1 MAVWSSINMSYGL
14 ANKRLD
20 AERYKP
26 QYLKNEKFL
35 SSIKFEYLKKYISDI
50 SGGATPKGAKYP
62 NNGIRF
68 VRVQN
73 IRDNFFDLSDVVYID
88 ETVHNGQLFRSQI
101 QESDVLLTITGVS
114 YGNSSTAYKEMLP
127 ANINQHS
134 VRIALKSGLLP
145 EVLSTFF
152 CCKYGRLQSDSKVTG
167 DTRPALTYPEIGNY
181 IIPIFDMDNQV
192 EIQRL
197 VKESL
202 QQRLLSHS
210 LYHQAEELLAKEL
223 QLDQLKLSN
232 KKWYTTRY
240 CEVVGNGRCDGE
252 YYQPKYKQLMEHL
265 SKFKCKALGS
275 LCDFNKG
282 FEIGSSSYKDHGKLF
297 MRVSNI
303 SENGIHLG
311 NSDKYLSD
319 FDFHRLKLFQIEKGD
334 VLCTKDGTIAMCYV
348 IDEEIEGIFSSGIV
362 KLSLNEE
369 IPTEYLAIV
378 INSVFG
384 KMQANRDCS
393 GALITHWKI
402 GEMKKIQ
409 IPIIASTSMNT
420 IADYVIQSK
429 AAKRQSKQLLAQA
442 KHRVEELIEQEAN
455 KYKQT

>member
-1 MAVWSSINMSYGL
+1 MAVWDTINY
-14 ANKRLD
+14 AEIRPDRFD
-20 AERYKP
+20 AEFFQPIYKGNIRKLTSFGDSF
-26 QYLKNEKFL
+26 QLGDLFLIIDRGEKAD
-35 SSIKFEYLKKYISDI
+35 YIETGNIPVLRS
-50 SGGATPKGAKYP
+50 
-62 NNGIRF
+62 
-68 VRVQN
+68 VN
-73 IRDNFFDLSDVVYID
+73 IRDLSFNDQRQEYVSREYYDKKAKGQIHKGDILITSTGTGTLGRTSIWYKDTPAFNVPENSFLRSPIGVNPYFVAAFLS
-88 ETVHNGQLFRSQI
+88 TQYGVLQLFQNQRGSSGQLHLYPVDIR
-101 QESDVLLTITGVS
+101 
-114 YGNSSTAYKEMLP
+114 
-127 ANINQHS
+127 
-134 VRIALKSGLLP
+134 RIIIPKFL
-145 EVLSTFF
+145 FD
-152 CCKYGRLQSDSKVTG
+152 YQD
-167 DTRPALTYPEIGNY
+167 EIGSY
-181 IIPIFDMDNQV
+181 LIEAF
-192 EIQRL
+192 RL
-197 VKESL
+197 DE
-202 QQRLLSHS
+202 QSHS
-210 LYHQAEELLAKEL
+210 LYHQAETLLAKEL
-223 QLDQLKLSN
+223 QLDQLKLPN

-348 IDEEIEGIFSSGIV
+348 IDEDIEGIFSSGIV

-442 KHRVEELIEQEAN
+442 KRRVEEMIEQEAN
-455 KYKQT
+455 KNK

>member
-1 MAVWSSINMSYGL
+1 MAVWNTINLSSLENFKDFSSEYYQKDHIQKSELIRRIGTVKVGKIAYITDGEHGSPCWSDTSGIKYITAEFIKENYIEQGQFRQISEEQDRRNIRARLQSGDILIYSVGAYAGL
-14 ANKRLD
+14 AAV
-20 AERYKP
+20 AEP
-26 QYLKNEKFL
+26 
-35 SSIKFEYLKKYISDI
+35 
-50 SGGATPKGAKYP
+50 
-62 NNGIRF
+62 
-68 VRVQN
+68 
-73 IRDNFFDLSDVVYID
+73 
-88 ETVHNGQLFRSQI
+88 HLF
-101 QESDVLLTITGVS
+101 
-114 YGNSSTAYKEMLP
+114 P
-127 ANINQHS
+127 ANIPRS
-134 VRIALKSGLLP
+134 VAIIRINKKNELKSEYVATFLNSIFGKFQTLRLRAGNSQP
-145 EVLSTFF
+145 VL
-152 CCKYGRLQSDSKVTG
+152 
-167 DTRPALTYPEIGNY
+167 ALDKIKQLE
-181 IIPIFDMDNQV
+181 IPIIEEKYQK
-192 EIQRL
+192 EIQNYY
-197 VKESL
+197 
-202 QQRLLSHS
+202 QQAYKARILSQS

>member
-1 MAVWSSINMSYGL
+1 MAVWNTINLSSLENFKDFSSEYYKKDHIQKSKLIRRIGTVKVGKIAYITDGEHGSPCWSDTSGIKYITAEFIKENYIEQGQFRQISEEQDRRNIRARLQSGDILIYSVGAYAGL
-14 ANKRLD
+14 AAV
-20 AERYKP
+20 AEP
-26 QYLKNEKFL
+26 
-35 SSIKFEYLKKYISDI
+35 
-50 SGGATPKGAKYP
+50 
-62 NNGIRF
+62 
-68 VRVQN
+68 
-73 IRDNFFDLSDVVYID
+73 
-88 ETVHNGQLFRSQI
+88 HLF
-101 QESDVLLTITGVS
+101 
-114 YGNSSTAYKEMLP
+114 P
-127 ANINQHS
+127 ANIPRS
-134 VRIALKSGLLP
+134 VAIIRINKKNELKSEYVATFLNSIFGKFQTLRLRAGNSQP
-145 EVLSTFF
+145 VL
-152 CCKYGRLQSDSKVTG
+152 
-167 DTRPALTYPEIGNY
+167 ALDKIKQLE
-181 IIPIFDMDNQV
+181 IPIIEEKYQK
-192 EIQRL
+192 EIQNYY
-197 VKESL
+197 
-202 QQRLLSHS
+202 QQAYKARILSQS
-210 LYHQAEELLAKEL
+210 LYHQAEELLAREL
-223 QLDQLKLSN
+223 QLDQLQLPN

-265 SKFKCKALGS
+265 SKFKCKTLGS

-402 GEMKKIQ
+402 REMKKIQ

-442 KHRVEELIEQEAN
+442 KRRVEEMIEQEAN
-455 KYKQT
+455 KNK

>member
-1 MAVWSSINMSYGL
+1 MAVWNTINLSSLENFKDFSSEYYKKDHIQKSKLIRRIGTVKVGKIAYITDGEHGSPCWSDTSGIKYITAEFIKENYIEQGQFRQISEEQDRRNIRARLQSGDILIYSVGAYAGL
-14 ANKRLD
+14 AAV
-20 AERYKP
+20 AEP
-26 QYLKNEKFL
+26 
-35 SSIKFEYLKKYISDI
+35 
-50 SGGATPKGAKYP
+50 
-62 NNGIRF
+62 
-68 VRVQN
+68 
-73 IRDNFFDLSDVVYID
+73 
-88 ETVHNGQLFRSQI
+88 HLF
-101 QESDVLLTITGVS
+101 
-114 YGNSSTAYKEMLP
+114 P
-127 ANINQHS
+127 ANIPRS
-134 VRIALKSGLLP
+134 VAIIRINKKNELKSEYVATFLNSIFGKFQTLRLRAGNSQP
-145 EVLSTFF
+145 VL
-152 CCKYGRLQSDSKVTG
+152 
-167 DTRPALTYPEIGNY
+167 ALDKIKQLE
-181 IIPIFDMDNQV
+181 IPIIEEKYQK
-192 EIQRL
+192 EIQNYY
-197 VKESL
+197 
-202 QQRLLSHS
+202 QQAYKARILSQS
-210 LYHQAEELLAKEL
+210 LYHQAEELLAREL
-223 QLDQLKLSN
+223 QLDQLQLPN

-442 KHRVEELIEQEAN
+442 KRRVEEMIEQEAN
-455 KYKQT
+455 KNK

>member
-1 MAVWSSINMSYGL
+1 MEGGLSMAVWNIVNRTDFRSH
-14 ANKRLD
+14 ANIM
-20 AERYKP
+20 AEHYQLERIRA
-26 QYLKNEKFL
+26 E
-35 SSIKFEYLKKYISDI
+35 EYLKSISTYRI
-50 SGGATPKGAKYP
+50 K
-62 NNGIRF
+62 
-68 VRVQN
+68 
-73 IRDNFFDLSDVVYID
+73 DL
-88 ETVHNGQLFRSQI
+88 
-101 QESDVLLTITGVS
+101 
-114 YGNSSTAYKEMLP
+114 YKEVIQIISPSKLEDSWNVYDLTDGISNFLTTEP
-127 ANINQHS
+127 HYTKSSSAKKVAVENDFVIS
-134 VRIALKSGLLP
+134 RLRSYLKEMAVVPNCNYKMAFSTEYLVYRSKQSITASLLLP
-145 EVLSTFF
+145 FSLSSYVQSILKWAQMGNEHPRFSSETFGDIF
-152 CCKYGRLQSDSKVTG
+152 IPNCILAHSNEISAYIAEAIECQKQSQ
-167 DTRPALTYPEIGNY
+167 A
-181 IIPIFDMDNQV
+181 
-192 EIQRL
+192 
-197 VKESL
+197 
-202 QQRLLSHS
+202 
-210 LYHQAEELLAKEL
+210 LYHQAETLLAKEL

-442 KHRVEELIEQEAN
+442 KRRVEEMIEQEAN
-455 KYKQT
+455 KNK

>member
-192 EIQRL
+192 EIQKL

-210 LYHQAEELLAKEL
+210 LYHQAEELLAQEL
-223 QLDQLKLSN
+223 QLDQLKLPN
-232 KKWYTTRY
+232 KKWYSTQY
-240 CEVVGNGRCDGE
+240 GEVLNRLRSDAEFYNPKLAQYYEHFSHIGLDLKCICDFVKVKKFSNPTYAKEGLPIIT
-252 YYQPKYKQLMEHL
+252 QRHL
-265 SKFKCKALGS
+265 SVISPENYGDFPIADPNWCNKNTEAVLKKEDLLYYSVGAYLGKT
-275 LCDFNKG
+275 N
-282 FEIGSSSYKDHGKLF
+282 
-297 MRVSNI
+297 VW
-303 SENGIHLG
+303 
-311 NSDKYLSD
+311 
-319 FDFHRLKLFQIEKGD
+319 
-334 VLCTKDGTIAMCYV
+334 
-348 IDEEIEGIFSSGIV
+348 
-362 KLSLNEE
+362 LNEDNAVFASF
-369 IPTEYLAIV
+369 ITLMRCKNVVDSCYLMLLL
-378 INSVFG
+378 NSPFG
-384 KMQANRDCS
+384 I
-393 GALITHWKI
+393 L
-402 GEMKKIQ
+402 
-409 IPIIASTSMNT
+409 
-420 IADYVIQSK
+420 QSK
-429 AAKRQSKQLLAQA
+429 VFQSGTSQPYIYPKDIKQFLVPDITREQKEALFDLVHKSYSAMNQSKQLLAQA

-455 KYKQT
+455 KY